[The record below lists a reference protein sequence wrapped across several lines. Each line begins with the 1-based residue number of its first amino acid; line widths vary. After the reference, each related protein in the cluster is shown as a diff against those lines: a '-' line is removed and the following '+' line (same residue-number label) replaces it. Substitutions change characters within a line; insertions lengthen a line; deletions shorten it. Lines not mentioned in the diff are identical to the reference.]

1 MGETEKKQR
10 KQASNCK
17 LWRVLCPVKEREG
30 VCSMFWMVRDGL
42 SEEVTFHFRPEE
54 DWYVGMLMNWLWE
67 ERRWSPGWPP
77 GFWLKLLWFC
87 FV

>member
-17 LWRVLCPVKEREG
+17 LWRVLCAVKEREG

-42 SEEVTFHFRPEE
+42 SEEVTFHFHPEE
-54 DWYVGMLMNWLWE
+54 NWYDNELVIGRE
-67 ERRWSPGWPP
+67 EMESSVAAR
-77 GFWLKLLWFC
+77 FLA
-87 FV
+87 